1 PQRDRPSGPRICRK
15 LRPCHG
21 LRDLA
26 RAALVRRLGA
36 APAAARRRRAG
47 QTPCARLSRVPWGQT
62 DRPEH
67 NRRQVM
73 IESHSGALL
82 VGYATALLGW
92 LLLSRAAPSLWPQRA
107 PIRFARP
114 WLEVAVSLL
123 AVVAVLA
130 IGQLYIRGWLL
141 PEAGS
146 LKPLL
151 AALNQ
156 IL

>member
-1 PQRDRPSGPRICRK
+1 
-15 LRPCHG
+15 
-21 LRDLA
+21 
-26 RAALVRRLGA
+26 
-36 APAAARRRRAG
+36 G

-156 IL
+156 ILIYMPVLLVSWIRGQSAETLWLPRERLGSRLAAGAALGLAA